1 MEGFRGVQTELHRAA
16 PLQYQFGKQEVPER
30 KGCDV
35 RTPYSQDPH
44 TIWTSPS
51 SPNLTEEADPNR
63 RLSKQRRCGRD
74 TVQFLPKPPRMVPQ
88 LELRPPQYCYMTQPA
103 HCALRL
109 GALPHQPATHPG
121 APPTT
126 ATYSNPETAP
136 ATNLPKRRKSGGWC
150 TMSCTRL
157 FGRIRPQDI

>member
-1 MEGFRGVQTELHRAA
+1 MQEL
-16 PLQYQFGKQEVPER
+16 PER

-88 LELRPPQYCYMTQPA
+88 IELRPPQYCYMTQPA

-136 ATNLPKRRKSGGWC
+136 ATNSQRKGRATAGARNELHETVRQDCKRMLRYFHKRHKHRYHVLTVRAW
-150 TMSCTRL
+150 T
-157 FGRIRPQDI
+157 